1 MNAATFLKECDRR
14 GISISLDGG
23 ALSVKPENIPARTV
37 NFIRQNKKEIISELS
52 THDASK
58 LAVLLSLPDGFQFWL
73 APDGMEFD
81 TGGIPVL
88 RRSVMDEMEGSPDEI
103 KKQLHTMVTALR
115 ELGGELSVSPETEGV
130 TIYPDAQKARSGSLA
145 API

>member
-1 MNAATFLKECDRR
+1 MNCAEFIRKAEKR
-14 GISISLDGG
+14 GIR
-23 ALSVKPENIPARTV
+23 LSVADGNIAYDAPVSVMTDDVVKYIRTH
-37 NFIRQNKKEIISELS
+37 KSEIISEIS
-52 THDASK
+52 SHKDASK

-115 ELGGELSVSPETEGV
+115 ELGGELSVSPET